1 MSLLPNEH
9 VVSLITLNQGAA
21 IELFQ
26 KSLEK
31 VLANIAD
38 VNCEREQKREIVLSV
53 KFKPRDDRSG
63 VRAEVEIKCETK
75 LAAHR
80 GSTTMVFIDKV
91 DGELAAVESDPTQGA
106 LFDKSET
113 KKGLTN

>member
-26 KSLEK
+26 KSLDK

-38 VNCEREQKREIVLSV
+38 PNCEAEAKRSIAL
-53 KFKPRDDRSG
+53 KITFKPRNDRSG
-63 VRAEVEIKCETK
+63 IRAEVEIECETK

-80 GSTTMVFIDKV
+80 GSTTTVFIDKV

-113 KKGLTN
+113 KKGLNQ